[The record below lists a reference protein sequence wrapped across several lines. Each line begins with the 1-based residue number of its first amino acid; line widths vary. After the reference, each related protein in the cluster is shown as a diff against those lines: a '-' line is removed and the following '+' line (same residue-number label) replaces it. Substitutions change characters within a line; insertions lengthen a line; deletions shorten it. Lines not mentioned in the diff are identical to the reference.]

1 MLTERHES
9 KSIRV
14 NSVNDDGSEVLSSG
28 ASFGDTNITI
38 SFDMLDSAYCANHP
52 DEVQNAMT
60 AFLARLNAALSAD
73 ELPQVLSK

>member
-28 ASFGDTNITI
+28 ATFGDTNITI
-38 SFDMLDSAYCANHP
+38 S
-52 DEVQNAMT
+52 
-60 AFLARLNAALSAD
+60 
-73 ELPQVLSK
+73 

>member
-28 ASFGDTNITI
+28 ATFGDTNITI
-38 SFDMLDSAYCANHP
+38 SLTCWTGR
-52 DEVQNAMT
+52 T
-60 AFLARLNAALSAD
+60 APIIPMKCRT
-73 ELPQVLSK
+73 Q